1 MSIYFYLIPPG
12 INNSDLVIRPGR
24 SKQSVDAMINQ
35 DNVVSG
41 HGWAVWHGFLQDRWL
56 DRQRSIINVVPSDNK
71 PVMFISMFPSWQYSL
86 FYRIRIRSLLLLTDE
101 TISSALPLNATN
113 LLEFSGCQLK
123 EPYGL
128 PQDKVGINL
137 LRVPGGLP
145 P

>member
-1 MSIYFYLIPPG
+1 MYTGP
-12 INNSDLVIRPGR
+12 DQRWWVEEQLVVRTYASGPWSRPLHR
-24 SKQSVDAMINQ
+24 
-35 DNVVSG
+35 G